1 MLCLKAAAIHTPS
14 RLHRLCIQSMNH
26 CIWWMANLTLPR
38 LYINWKMKWHEL
50 ILTLTQDITS
60 TNMHCWKVQSDNLTA
75 GNSAC
80 EVLIQA

>member
-50 ILTLTQDITS
+50 IVSLSHRTS
-60 TNMHCWKVQSDNLTA
+60 PALICIVEKFNLIILLLA
-75 GNSAC
+75 ILLVKC
-80 EVLIQA
+80 